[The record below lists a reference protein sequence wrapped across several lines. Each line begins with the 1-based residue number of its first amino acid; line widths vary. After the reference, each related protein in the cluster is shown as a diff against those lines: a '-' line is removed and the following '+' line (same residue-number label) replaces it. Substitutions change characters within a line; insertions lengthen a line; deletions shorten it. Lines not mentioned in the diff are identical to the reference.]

1 MQRRRRRTALL
12 LSAALAA
19 PLLTACG
26 SDAHPGAAAVVGGER
41 ITQAQVE
48 ERVREV
54 RDAQR
59 AVVTEDEQYR
69 QVVAQTGSLAR
80 FTVQAMVLDR
90 VLHHAADEAGV
101 TVTPREVQDLRIN
114 LERQLGGR
122 QGLENTWLQQ
132 YGVAPGRLEEN
143 LRLQVA
149 ASELAQRLGTETD
162 SPAFTGALAA
172 SSKDLGIE
180 INPRY
185 GTWDAEKSARADL
198 RTPWVKD
205 VEA

>member
-26 SDAHPGAAAVVGGER
+26 ADAHPGAAAVVGGER

-69 QVVAQTGSLAR
+69 QVVAQTGTLAR
-80 FTVQAMVLDR
+80 FTVQGMVIDR
-90 VLHHAADEAGV
+90 VLHHAADDAGV
-101 TVTPREVQDLRIN
+101 EVTPKEVQDLRTS
-114 LERQLGGR
+114 LEQQLGGR

-132 YGVAPGRLEEN
+132 YGVAPERLEEN

-149 ASELAQRLGTETD
+149 ASELARRLGAETD
-162 SPAFTGALAA
+162 SPEFTRALAE
-172 SSKDLGIE
+172 SSKELGIE

-185 GTWDAEKSARADL
+185 GTWDVEKSARADL
-198 RTPWVKD
+198 KSPWVRD

>member
-26 SDAHPGAAAVVGGER
+26 ADAHPGAAAVVGGER

-69 QVVAQTGSLAR
+69 QVVAQTGTLAR
-80 FTVQAMVLDR
+80 FTVQGMVIDR
-90 VLHHAADEAGV
+90 VLHHAADDAGV
-101 TVTPREVQDLRIN
+101 EVTPKEVQDLRTS
-114 LERQLGGR
+114 LEQQLGGR

-132 YGVAPGRLEEN
+132 YGVAPERLEEN

-149 ASELAQRLGTETD
+149 ASELARRLGAETD
-162 SPAFTGALAA
+162 SPEFTRALAA
-172 SSKDLGIE
+172 SSKELGIE

-185 GTWDAEKSARADL
+185 GTWDVEKSARADL
-198 RTPWVKD
+198 KSPWVRD

>member
-1 MQRRRRRTALL
+1 MQRRRRTALL

-26 SDAHPGAAAVVGGER
+26 TESQPGAAAVVGGQR

-59 AVVTEDEQYR
+59 AAVSDDDQYR
-69 QVVAQTGSLAR
+69 QVVAQSGSLAR
-80 FTVQAMVLDR
+80 FTVQGMVLDR
-90 VLHHAADEAGV
+90 VLHHAAEEAGV
-101 TVTPREVQDLRIN
+101 TVSRKEVQDLRTN

-122 QGLENTWLQQ
+122 QGLETTWLQQ
-132 YGVAPGRLEEN
+132 YGVAPERLEEN

-149 ASELAQRLGTETD
+149 ASELAQRLGTATD
-162 SPAFTGALAA
+162 TPEFGKALAA
-172 SSKDLGIE
+172 SSKDLGVDL
-180 INPRY
+180 NPRY

-198 RTPWVKD
+198 KTPWVRD
-205 VEA
+205 VEAA

>member
-12 LSAALAA
+12 LTAAFAA

-26 SDAHPGAAAVVGGER
+26 TEAHPGAAAVVGGER

-59 AVVTEDEQYR
+59 AVVPDDEQYR
-69 QVVAQTGSLAR
+69 QVVAQSGSLAR
-80 FTVQAMVLDR
+80 FTVQSMVVDR
-90 VLHHAADEAGV
+90 VLHHAAEEAGV
-101 TVTPREVQDLRIN
+101 TVTPKEVQDLRTN
-114 LERQLGGR
+114 LERQLGGEK
-122 QGLENTWLQQ
+122 GLRNTWLQQ
-132 YGVAPGRLEEN
+132 YGVAPARLEEN

-149 ASELAQRLGTETD
+149 AGELAQRLGTETD
-162 SPAFTGALAA
+162 SPAFTKALADA
-172 SSKDLGIE
+172 SKDLGVE
-180 INPRY
+180 LNPRY
-185 GTWDAEKSARADL
+185 GTWDADKSARVDL
-198 RTPWVKD
+198 KTPWVRD